1 MQSLLPKDDEPIKPI
16 QPPQPQ
22 QQAQPQYPPP
32 QGYNYP
38 PPNYPP
44 PNYPPQQTYPPQNYP
59 PQGYAPQQPQPQPQP
74 QQSAPVNYGP
84 PPAGSNLKTSILMG
98 AVVALIAAC
107 GYLFYQVS
115 EVRSQVAETK
125 EALLA
130 EIEKIHETSSV
141 TVQTSKRNIEAME
154 KSLAQS
160 RAQAAALS
168 GQAKIE
174 AEKHA
179 DEIAVKLEKAQ
190 AEQGQKIGAL
200 GADVSQVKDVAAATS
215 TKVGEVTN
223 EVGTLKTDT
232 ATNKSAIE
240 KTIADLKSAR
250 GDLGIQSGLIATNGK
265 ELQALKQLGERNY
278 IDFKVATD
286 KHKKKGDPPGE
297 KVGDI
302 RVVLKNTDPKKN
314 TFDIQIVADDKT
326 IPKPKS
332 TALVPVQ
339 FVLSKSVLPY
349 ELVVMDVKKDLI
361 VGYLSVPKVQQT
373 RGSSSN

>member
-1 MQSLLPKDDEPIKPI
+1 MQSLLPKDDEPIRPI
-16 QPPQPQ
+16 QPPQP
-22 QQAQPQYPPP
+22 QAQPQYPPP

-44 PNYPPQQTYPPQNYP
+44 PNYPPPQQTYPPQQYP
-59 PQGYAPQQPQPQPQP
+59 PQQAYAPQPQPQP
-74 QQSAPVNYGP
+74 QQVNYLP
-84 PPAGSNLKTSILMG
+84 PPADGSNLKIAVLMG
-98 AVVALIAAC
+98 AVVVLIATSAWL
-107 GYLFYQVS
+107 YYQINAVKA
-115 EVRSQVAETK
+115 QVAETK

-179 DEIAVKLEKAQ
+179 DEIAAKLEHAQ
-190 AEQGQKIGAL
+190 AEQGQRIGAVA
-200 GADVSQVKDVAAATS
+200 ADVSQVKDVAAATS

-265 ELQALKQLGERNY
+265 ELLALKQLGERNY

-286 KHKKKGDPPGE
+286 KHKKKGEPAGE

-302 RVVLKNTDPKKN
+302 RVVLKATDPKKN
-314 TFDIQIVADDKT
+314 TFDIQIIADDKT

-349 ELVVMDVKKDLI
+349 ELVVQDVKKDLI
-361 VGYLSVPKVQQT
+361 IGYLSVPKVQQT
-373 RGSSSN
+373 RAASSSN